1 MPFSRV
7 QLIVPRS
14 ESWAFCYSSTTAATT
29 EQRHDPNDARAA
41 QPASET
47 SFQDVGVT
55 TTNPPN
61 YNTSLSKDRVLEEI
75 QRLKQELNQL
85 KHSIYLS
92 SSNNPPEAS
101 SQISRLPPTSS
112 TTTNQT
118 ATISA
123 PAHLPRCWLP
133 CCNGRTFSNQS
144 NLARHQREKRGE
156 GAKMKCSFCGVGF
169 SRNSARD
176 KHEAE
181 RRCRNGSANNDIED
195 R

>member
-7 QLIVPRS
+7 QLTVPRS
-14 ESWAFCYSSTTAATT
+14 ESWAFFCTSTTATGT
-29 EQRHDPNDARAA
+29 KQRHDPNDSRATR
-41 QPASET
+41 PANET
-47 SFQDVGVT
+47 SFQDVEAT

-61 YNTSLSKDRVLEEI
+61 HHTALSENRMLEEI
-75 QRLKQELNQL
+75 QRLQQELNQL
-85 KHSIYLS
+85 KRSIYLS

-112 TTTNQT
+112 PPTDQIV
-118 ATISA
+118 TISI
-123 PAHLPRCWLP
+123 PAHLSRCWLP

-144 NLARHQREKRGE
+144 NLARHQREKRGG
-156 GAKMKCSFCGVGF
+156 GAKLKCSFCGVGF
-169 SRNSARD
+169 SRSSARD

>member
-1 MPFSRV
+1 A
-7 QLIVPRS
+7 RS
-14 ESWAFCYSSTTAATT
+14 ESWAFFCSSTTAIGTKQPHHPDAT
-29 EQRHDPNDARAA
+29 RATR
-41 QPASET
+41 PANET
-47 SFQDVGVT
+47 SSQDIEVA

-61 YNTSLSKDRVLEEI
+61 YHTSLSKDRVLEEI
-75 QRLKQELNQL
+75 QRLQQELNQL

-123 PAHLPRCWLP
+123 PAHLPRCWLL

-156 GAKMKCSFCGVGF
+156 GGKMKCSFCGVGF
-169 SRNSARD
+169 SRSSARD

-181 RRCRNGSANNDIED
+181 RRCRNGSANNDIEG

>member
-14 ESWAFCYSSTTAATT
+14 ESWAFFCTSTTATGT
-29 EQRHDPNDARAA
+29 KQLHYPNDARAA
-41 QPASET
+41 RPANET
-47 SFQDVGVT
+47 SFQDVEVT

-61 YNTSLSKDRVLEEI
+61 HHTALSENLVLEEI
-75 QRLKQELNQL
+75 QRLQEKLTQL
-85 KHSIYLS
+85 KYSIP
-92 SSNNPPEAS
+92 SNTQLETSKPS
-101 SQISRLPPTSS
+101 SQILQAPPTSS

-144 NLARHQREKRGE
+144 NLARHQREKRGQ

-169 SRNSARD
+169 SRSSAKD

-181 RRCRNGSANNDIED
+181 RRCRNGSVNNDIED

>member
-1 MPFSRV
+1 
-7 QLIVPRS
+7 PRS
-14 ESWAFCYSSTTAATT
+14 ELWAFFYPSTTAART
-29 EQRHDPNDARAA
+29 EQRHYPNDTRATRSA
-41 QPASET
+41 NET
-47 SFQDVGVT
+47 SSQDIEVA

-61 YNTSLSKDRVLEEI
+61 YHTSLSKDRVLEEI
-75 QRLKQELNQL
+75 QRLQQELNQL

-101 SQISRLPPTSS
+101 SQISQLPPTSS
-112 TTTNQT
+112 TPTDST
-118 ATISA
+118 ATIPA

-133 CCNGRTFSNQS
+133 CCNGRIFSNQS

-156 GAKMKCSFCGVGF
+156 GAKLKCSSCGVGF
-169 SRNSARD
+169 SRGSARD

-181 RRCRNGSANNDIED
+181 RRCRNVSANNDIED

>member
-1 MPFSRV
+1 
-7 QLIVPRS
+7 PRS
-14 ESWAFCYSSTTAATT
+14 ESWAFFYSSTTAART

-41 QPASET
+41 RPANEPSSHDAGLTRVTRSEIST
-47 SFQDVGVT
+47 APSDHI
-55 TTNPPN
+55 
-61 YNTSLSKDRVLEEI
+61 VLGEI
-75 QRLKQELNQL
+75 QRLQEKLNQL
-85 KHSIYLS
+85 KLSIYLS

-101 SQISRLPPTSS
+101 SQISQLPPTSS
-112 TTTNQT
+112 SPTDQT

-169 SRNSARD
+169 SRSSARD

-181 RRCRNGSANNDIED
+181 RRCRNGSANNDIEG